1 MEDSKARLLDA
12 MWWPLLFVAL
22 IWLIHSVQFIFGWD
36 FGYFGIYPLRLSGLK
51 GIIFTPLIHGDF
63 SHLIHNTIPFFVLA
77 TIMFYFYPKVSF
89 RSIGMIYIL
98 SGIGVWLF
106 ARTVYHIGAS
116 GVVYGLMAFILGTG
130 IFRRNIKSVT
140 LALIVFLY
148 YSGMLVG
155 LFPVQTGVSWE
166 GHLSGAIVG
175 IFTAFFYKLEI
186 ETDEIVPVYP
196 PEPDLASRPYFLPRD
211 TFEKTRA
218 QRIEEARLERQRRI
232 QEAHERKVKEELERQ
247 RKAREGDWESDI
259 G

>member
-1 MEDSKARLLDA
+1 MSTTKPNPLIQSLQL
-12 MWWPLLFVAL
+12 PLLFVAL
-22 IWLIHSVQFIFGWD
+22 LWILHLLQYFSGFDLGPFGVYPRQFFGLRGVFLAPLIHAD
-36 FGYFGIYPLRLSGLK
+36 FAHLISNSIPLLALS
-51 GIIFTPLIHGDF
+51 GIIF
-63 SHLIHNTIPFFVLA
+63 
-77 TIMFYFYPKVSF
+77 YFYRRVAVRSF
-89 RSIGMIYIL
+89 LMIYL
-98 SGIGVWLF
+98 LTGLAVWAF
-106 ARTVYHIGAS
+106 GRSVFHIGAS

-140 LALIVFLY
+140 LALIVFLF

-218 QRIEEARLERQRRI
+218 ERAQALRMEQERKIQEALERQRRA
-232 QEAHERKVKEELERQ
+232 QDGE
-247 RKAREGDWESDI
+247 WNSDI